1 MKHSR
6 PYQPSNHIQVE
17 VNGKTYSGSYTY
29 EPPIVHVSSE
39 YGAGP
44 IRADQNPEAW
54 AKQLLREFVRKWLAQ
69 S

>member
-6 PYQPSNHIQVE
+6 PYHPPISIQVE
-17 VNGKTYSGSYTY
+17 VNGKAYSGSYTY

-44 IRADQNPEAW
+44 IRADQNARGVG
-54 AKQLLREFVRKWLAQ
+54 KTLT
-69 S
+69 